1 MKTDP
6 SSSAELRPSSQWQ
19 IGLGLA
25 RYVFRATFRNKVG
38 YFFSLIFPLML
49 VLVFGLV
56 GSGASS
62 MRLGVDPSL
71 ASTQPALAAV
81 ETVAQASHGGIELIR
96 QDSETLQRRLRSG
109 GLAGILTPDPTDPN
123 SLVLLTSGAAPQS
136 GATAS
141 SFLHGVL
148 ADLSLRTAGVERP
161 AFQAKTQELPG
172 RPIRYF
178 DFILPGQIGFSMLSL
193 ATFGMAYNLA
203 ALRKSLVLKRMLA
216 TEVQPLT
223 FVVAQGLSRSVQA
236 VFQTLILLAVGM
248 LAFHFAPARGWISV
262 LEMVALSF
270 LGILS
275 FLGFGILM
283 TNLADDENT
292 LPVTLNL
299 FNLPQMLLAGVF
311 FPTDGLPGWV
321 QAIGNNLPLA
331 YLNISLRKAS
341 LDGAGLMELWPYIL
355 GMFAWAA
362 VSYVLAARTFRTE

>member
-6 SSSAELRPSSQWQ
+6 SRSAAVRPSSQWR

-38 YFFSLIFPLML
+38 YFFSLIFPLTL

-56 GSGASS
+56 GSGPSS
-62 MRLGVDPSL
+62 LRLGVDPSL
-71 ASTQPALAAV
+71 ATTQPALAAV
-81 ETVAQASHGGIELIR
+81 ERAVAASRGGFQLIR
-96 QDSETLQRRLRSG
+96 QDQETLHTRLRSG
-109 GLAGILTPDPTDPN
+109 SLAGILTPDPSDPN
-123 SLVLLTSGAAPQS
+123 SLILLTSGSAPQS
-136 GATAS
+136 GATAT

-148 ADLSLRTAGVERP
+148 ADLSLQAAGVERP
-161 AFQAKTQELPG
+161 AYQAKAQELPG

-223 FVVAQGLSRSVQA
+223 FVVAQGLSRSIQA
-236 VFQTLILLAVGM
+236 IFQTLILLAVGM

-321 QAIGNNLPLA
+321 QAVGNNLPLA
-331 YLNISLRKAS
+331 YLNTSLRKAS
-341 LDGAGLMELWPYIL
+341 LDGAGLTELWPYIL